1 MAGAKAPV
9 GRRLIQIK
17 RATSPSPHPIAVSSR
32 SILGLIYMLQGLQKL
47 GVDPE
52 PVLRQHG
59 LHIDQLDPSTRI
71 DRTRELRIYADLAE
85 TMADP
90 LMGLKLGSCYGLAGY
105 GPLVM
110 LLMTCST
117 AYEALQTG
125 VRYQRLTYLYGTLRL
140 EPGPRLSALVIAPMS
155 MAHRVYR
162 FRVDGEVAGT
172 YKMLRDM
179 QATMGLDLRPERLD
193 MPYPQPPEASAY
205 EQHFGCPV
213 HFGEHEARFWLRNE
227 HLQLKL
233 PTADPNAHAMYR
245 GLCDQQLKAQEATGH
260 TLAQRVLAH
269 LGLFSGQFPS
279 AEEVAKSFG
288 LSERSLRRQLSDDG
302 ASFRDLLAQAR
313 YAKARHLL
321 RHTDLPIEDIAEQ
334 TGYAESAAFIHAFQR
349 WAGQSPRAFRQGL
362 AP

>member
-1 MAGAKAPV
+1 M
-9 GRRLIQIK
+9 
-17 RATSPSPHPIAVSSR
+17 H
-32 SILGLIYMLQGLQKL
+32 
-47 GVDPE
+47 
-52 PVLRQHG
+52 
-59 LHIDQLDPSTRI
+59 
-71 DRTRELRIYADLAE
+71 
-85 TMADP
+85 DP
-90 LMGLKLGSCYGLAGY
+90 LMGLKLGSAYGLAGY

-110 LLMTCST
+110 LLMTCNT

-140 EPGPRLSALVIAPMS
+140 EPGPRLSALIITPMS
-155 MAHRVYR
+155 MAQKVYR

-172 YKMLRDM
+172 YKMVRDM
-179 QATMGLDLRPERLD
+179 QATMGLDLRPERVD
-193 MPYPQPPEASAY
+193 MPYPQPPEAAAY
-205 EQHFGCPV
+205 VQHFGCPV

-245 GLCDQQLKAQEATGH
+245 SLCDQQLKAQASTGQ

-269 LGLFSGQFPS
+269 LGLYSGQFPS
-279 AEEVAKSFG
+279 AEAVAMSFG

-302 ASFRDLLAQAR
+302 TSFRDLLAEAR

-321 RHTDLPIEDIAEQ
+321 RHTDLSVEAIAEQ
-334 TGYAESAAFIHAFQR
+334 TGYAESSAFIHAFQR
-349 WAGQSPRAFRQGL
+349 WAGQSPRAFRLGL